1 MSIGNIE
8 LNTAMTG
15 INDYV
20 SQRQNEQAKPMVDQT
35 NFENQFQQEVNSKL
49 TNVQRRDDMDNHQR
63 KFNASDKGDNEYAGD
78 GGKNRKKKDDEKK
91 SEGKV
96 VSKGYSSFDIKI

>member
-1 MSIGNIE
+1 MAIGNIE

-15 INDYV
+15 INDFV
-20 SQRQNEQAKPMVDQT
+20 THRHNEEAKSMVDQT
-35 NFENQFQQEVNSKL
+35 NFGNQFQQEVNSKL
-49 TNVQRRDDMDNHQR
+49 TNVQRRDDTDNHQR

-78 GGKNRKKKDDEKK
+78 GGKGRKKKDDEKK

-96 VSKGYSSFDIKI
+96 VTKGYSSFDIKI